1 GVLHGDPTAKK
12 RETQRR
18 SSALYLQS
26 LLGSLRREAAH
37 SPCCGSEKCCDNAE
51 RSGVC
56 TPEEREATAEEGA
69 WNGRRRGGKIKGENR
84 GVRARS
90 EKERRRSKT
99 EEDGDGE
106 MRRCGDAEKRANEKS
121 GRPRLAARKRRRG
134 SPAWTADLSPRTRS
148 KARRNFL
155 QFKTKKNG
163 GNGGKGGKRFSGDPP
178 VPASSHFG
186 RRGEEVTLLK
196 RMPRHL
202 GEAAGEEGYAAFLEK
217 KTTKFPRDSSTRQ
230 RGRQPCQEEVERRES
245 KKRSAGNEPPRQP
258 ERRQRR
264 NKQRK
269 RSRKKE
275 AEKKKQRKK
284 IRETEKDVEE
294 KRKGRKKRMPGR
306 VSSWMSRVTFFPAS
320 EETAERVKKRKQ
332 EKSLG

>member
-1 GVLHGDPTAKK
+1 
-12 RETQRR
+12 
-18 SSALYLQS
+18 
-26 LLGSLRREAAH
+26 
-37 SPCCGSEKCCDNAE
+37 
-51 RSGVC
+51 
-56 TPEEREATAEEGA
+56 
-69 WNGRRRGGKIKGENR
+69 
-84 GVRARS
+84 
-90 EKERRRSKT
+90 
-99 EEDGDGE
+99 
-106 MRRCGDAEKRANEKS
+106 MRRCGDAEKRADEKS

-217 KTTKFPRDSSTRQ
+217 KTTKFPGDSSTRQ

-245 KKRSAGNEPPRQP
+245 KKRNAGNEPPRQP

-264 NKQRK
+264 NKERK

-275 AEKKKQRKK
+275 AEEKNQRDRERCGGEAKGKKETDAGEGVLVDVKSDSFSGVRGDC
-284 IRETEKDVEE
+284 REGEKA
-294 KRKGRKKRMPGR
+294 KGREVPRLSLSCC
-306 VSSWMSRVTFFPAS
+306 V
-320 EETAERVKKRKQ
+320 RK
-332 EKSLG
+332 